1 MVVWLRVFLIYRKV
15 SGRIHTSAAL
25 LPKKQ
30 RTVTTA
36 DLNAPPPSKYITPTG
51 VRTRIPLSSN
61 PCPSHYTDYMAH
73 IHSYLQQHVISHYQ
87 CWIHTTDDTFS
98 SQLRATAVVLGST
111 SPHPLHEICKCDV
124 TNFSRIL
131 FFLLIFV

>member
-1 MVVWLRVFLIYRKV
+1 MAPCILNLQEGEWSDSYLSRF
-15 SGRIHTSAAL
+15 T
-25 LPKKQ
+25 PKE
-30 RTVTTA
+30 TA
-36 DLNAPPPSKYITPTG
+36 HGNHCRSKCTPPSKYITPTG

-111 SPHPLHEICKCDV
+111 SPQPLHEICKCDV